1 MLVALIS
8 VDSVSL
14 EARGGDMSDMSLR
27 ESLRVMIEDA
37 AGAIRMLEVG
47 VGEERVGARGATS
60 GTISDSGIAAGI
72 AAG

>member
-14 EARGGDMSDMSLR
+14 EARGGDMSDTSLR

-47 VGEERVGARGATS
+47 VGEERVGAGSATS
-60 GTISDSGIAAGI
+60 GTISHSGIAAG
-72 AAG
+72 